1 MERCIIAGCLAA
13 GKDIIPYLSSLMTYL
28 MMSLQSTSSV
38 HAKELVISAIGA
50 TGWYAHQ
57 SLLKASLGSKRVL
70 FSYFINTEPT
80 ELKLSQIASPG
91 KSNAVNFFQKVSYIF
106 SHGMQ
111 PSWIECCV

>member
-1 MERCIIAGCLAA
+1 MSVSVALTLDTTSVKSRLCNNV
-13 GKDIIPYLSSLMTYL
+13 DILRHP
-28 MMSLQSTSSV
+28 
-38 HAKELVISAIGA
+38 
-50 TGWYAHQ
+50 
-57 SLLKASLGSKRVL
+57 LLEFKASLGSKRVL

>member
-1 MERCIIAGCLAA
+1 MISQNCNLLIAQ
-13 GKDIIPYLSSLMTYL
+13 KTF
-28 MMSLQSTSSV
+28 
-38 HAKELVISAIGA
+38 
-50 TGWYAHQ
+50 
-57 SLLKASLGSKRVL
+57 KASLGSKRVL